1 MPPPDPCAVTT
12 RKRPSLWRPP
22 DPVLPSVTLDKWVLE
37 MVNNGYS
44 MAFLSLQPTH
54 APHPPTPS
62 AGKINPLGGCRT
74 SSAPTPQVRLLFQLF
89 PHPKKEQ
96 WVETQSRLQNIQQ
109 QRFRMV
115 TLATIIATL
124 DPGD

>member
-44 MAFLSLQPTH
+44 MPFLSSNP
-54 APHPPTPS
+54 PMPPTP
-62 AGKINPLGGCRT
+62 RH
-74 SSAPTPQVRLLFQLF
+74 LLQEKLIHSGAVE
-89 PHPKKEQ
+89 PALLQHP
-96 WVETQSRLQNIQQ
+96 R
-109 QRFRMV
+109 
-115 TLATIIATL
+115 
-124 DPGD
+124 